1 MNVHNIIHNNPKIE
15 ISQMSINWR
24 MDKQNVVYPYNIV
37 SFIHKK
43 EWSADLCHNVEESKK
58 HYIS

>member
-1 MNVHNIIHNNPKIE
+1 MNVHNIIHNDQKTE

-24 MDKQNVVYPYNIV
+24 MDKQNVVYPYYIV

-43 EWSADLCHNVEESKK
+43 EFSADLCHYVEESGK
-58 HYIS
+58 HYTS